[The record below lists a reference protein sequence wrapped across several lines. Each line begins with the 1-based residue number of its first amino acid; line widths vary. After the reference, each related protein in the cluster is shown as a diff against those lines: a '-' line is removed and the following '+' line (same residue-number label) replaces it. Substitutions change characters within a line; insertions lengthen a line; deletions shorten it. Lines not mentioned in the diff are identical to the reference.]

1 MKKFIKNN
9 IFFLL
14 ISGFWLLWVTYWAW
28 VLPYNMAPDECL
40 HFKTAQFFQT
50 HQGFPIA
57 DKDEIT
63 FIREPDCVG
72 TTYIS
77 TPFLNYIIASLSIN
91 LGNKFGIERGYLA
104 ARMSSVFFGL
114 IFVFFFYLFLRKMF
128 EKNILLVFAILISTI
143 FIPQVTY
150 IFSYLNHE
158 AYSLASSSFL
168 LFISF
173 YFYTL
178 PKEKLKKVQNFVFLG
193 FAVSLQLFSKSNF
206 YLLLLIPAI
215 ILPYGF
221 WKDKKI
227 YLKNLVVLVGLIL
240 ILSGWFFLRN
250 YLLYKDLLG
259 VKTYQ
264 FITRSNFGT
273 RTYVQ
278 AGWNLYDVLFKSQW
292 LEETAS
298 SFYGRFGYM
307 TVEIDPVMQWIFRF
321 FVFLGIVGLIKKTLQ
336 IKKFRSWP
344 TEKIFFIAKQQIFFI
359 LFIFLIPINI
369 AISLY
374 NTLYFDFQNQGRYL
388 FPVLMPLMIL
398 VNFGLFGLVKEKDS
412 QKTLT
417 IAIIT
422 GSLLL
427 NFWSFLYLPKI

>member
-1 MKKFIKNN
+1 MKRYNF
-9 IFFLL
+9 FFLIFL
-14 ISGFWLLWVTYWAW
+14 VLWIFWITFWAW
-28 VLPYNMAPDECL
+28 VLPYNMGPDECL

-50 HQGFPIA
+50 HRGFPIA

-63 FIREPDCVG
+63 FIREPGCVG

-91 LGNKFGIERGYLA
+91 LGNKFGIERDYLA

-143 FIPQVTY
+143 FIPQVTF

-168 LFISF
+168 LFAIY
-173 YFYTL
+173 YFFTN
-178 PKEKLKKVQNFVFLG
+178 PKEHYKTKYFLLLG
-193 FAVSLQLFSKSNF
+193 LAIALQLFAKSNF

-215 ILPYGF
+215 ILPYEF

-227 YLKNLVVLVGLIL
+227 YLKNLFVLVGLIL

-273 RTYVQ
+273 RTYAQ
-278 AGWNLYDVLFKSQW
+278 AGWNLYDVLFKSHW

-307 TVEIDPVMQWIFRF
+307 TIEIDPVMQWIFRF

-336 IKKFRSWP
+336 VKK
-344 TEKIFFIAKQQIFFI
+344 EKIFSIAKQQALLI

-369 AISLY
+369 AISLH

-388 FPVLMPLMIL
+388 FPVLMPLAIL
-398 VNFGLFGLVKEKDS
+398 VNLGLFGLVKNKDS

>member
-1 MKKFIKNN
+1 MG
-9 IFFLL
+9 L
-14 ISGFWLLWVTYWAW
+14 A
-28 VLPYNMAPDECL
+28 
-40 HFKTAQFFQT
+40 
-50 HQGFPIA
+50 IA
-57 DKDEIT
+57 
-63 FIREPDCVG
+63 F
-72 TTYIS
+72 
-77 TPFLNYIIASLSIN
+77 
-91 LGNKFGIERGYLA
+91 
-104 ARMSSVFFGL
+104 
-114 IFVFFFYLFLRKMF
+114 
-128 EKNILLVFAILISTI
+128 
-143 FIPQVTY
+143 
-150 IFSYLNHE
+150 
-158 AYSLASSSFL
+158 
-168 LFISF
+168 
-173 YFYTL
+173 
-178 PKEKLKKVQNFVFLG
+178 
-193 FAVSLQLFSKSNF
+193 QLFAKSNF

-273 RTYVQ
+273 RTYAQ

-344 TEKIFFIAKQQIFFI
+344 TEKIFFI

-398 VNFGLFGLVKEKDS
+398 VNLGLFGLVKEKDS